1 LRAQKFQIIF
11 YEENQREKE
20 LFPNLLNSVSFCRSM
35 IPENL
40 DYNFLIKQKSPLL
53 FLPKYFFFIFSQF

>member
-11 YEENQREKE
+11 CEENQREKE

-40 DYNFLIKQKSPLL
+40 DCNFLIKQKKSI
-53 FLPKYFFFIFSQF
+53 FISSKIFFFYI